1 MRLDALSAIDFYK
14 ADHRRQY
21 PEGTELVYSNFTPRS
36 MRLYKGDATEVVVY
50 GLQGFCKWFLVDMW
64 NETFFNKPKEEVV
77 AKYQR
82 RLDSSLGDGA
92 VPMDHVEALHDL
104 GYLPLEIKGLP
115 EGVSVKEKVATL
127 TVKNT
132 VPEFYWLVNYIESAM
147 SSELW
152 KPSVVA
158 TIAKEYREILIIYAN
173 LTGASLEGVPIQC
186 HDFSFRGMSGLHDSA
201 TSGSGHLLSFIGT
214 DGVPS
219 IDYLEE
225 YYGGDPTK
233 EIIGCS
239 IPATEHSVMAMAGT
253 TGEQELFRH
262 LIEDLYPTGL
272 VSIVSDTWDFWTV
285 VTEYIP
291 ALKDTIMARQP
302 NAIGLNKVVLRPD
315 SGDPVKIVTGY
326 LRYAEYDVDNQGNNR
341 EIEWLT
347 DSRGEFY
354 TQLGRVLL
362 DAEVKGAVECL
373 WDTFGGTVTD
383 KGYKELD
390 EHIGLIYG
398 DSITLERCESILD
411 RMAAKGFA
419 SSNCVFG
426 VGSYTYQYN
435 TRDSMGYAMKATYG
449 EVNGVGR
456 EIFKDPATDDGT
468 KKSAKGL
475 LRVDLVDGE
484 YVMRDQVTWDEEAG
498 GELKTVF
505 KDSKL
510 YNQTTLAEIRKRIQ
524 K

>member
-36 MRLYKGDATEVVVY
+36 MRLYKGNATETVVF
-50 GLQGFCKWFLVDMW
+50 GLQGFCKWFLIDMW
-64 NETFFNKPKEEVV
+64 NETFFNKPKAEVV
-77 AKYQR
+77 AKYQKR
-82 RLDSSLGDGA
+82 MNTSLGDGA
-92 VPMDHVEALHDL
+92 IPMDHIEALHDL

-115 EGVSVKEKVATL
+115 EGASVPEKVAVL

-132 VPEFYWLVNYIESAM
+132 VPEFYWLVNYIESVM

-201 TSGSGHLLSFIGT
+201 SAGAGHLLSFIGT

-291 ALKDTIMARQP
+291 ALKDVIMARQP

-315 SGDPVKIVTGY
+315 SGDPVKIITGY
-326 LRYAEYDVDNQGNNR
+326 TEDEYYIEADGEIISR
-341 EIEWLT
+341 EDGTTL
-347 DSRGEFY
+347 SP
-354 TQLGRVLL
+354 
-362 DAEVKGAVECL
+362 AEVKGAIECL
-373 WDTFGGTVTD
+373 WDTFGGTLTNC
-383 KGYKELD
+383 GYRELD

-398 DSITLERCESILD
+398 DSITLERAHAIL
-411 RMAAKGFA
+411 RRLANKSFA
-419 SSNCVFG
+419 SSNVVLG

-435 TRDSMGYAMKATYG
+435 TRDSMGFAMKATYG

-456 EIFKDPATDDGT
+456 EIFKDPATDSGT

-484 YVMRDQVTWDEEAG
+484 YVMRDQVTWAEEAG

-505 KDSKL
+505 KDGKL
-510 YNQTTLAEIRKRIQ
+510 YNQTSLSEIRQRIQ
-524 K
+524 G

>member
-315 SGDPVKIVTGY
+315 SGDPVKILTGY
-326 LRYAEYDVDNQGNNR
+326 TEDEYYIEEDGEIISYADGTT
-341 EIEWLT
+341 L
-347 DSRGEFY
+347 SP
-354 TQLGRVLL
+354 
-362 DAEVKGAVECL
+362 AEVKGAVECL
-373 WDTFGGTVTD
+373 WDTFGGTLTD
-383 KGYKELD
+383 CGYRELD

-398 DSITLERCESILD
+398 DSITLERAHAIL
-411 RMAAKGFA
+411 RRLANKSFA
-419 SSNCVFG
+419 SSNVVLG

>member
-1 MRLDALSAIDFYK
+1 
-14 ADHRRQY
+14 
-21 PEGTELVYSNFTPRS
+21 
-36 MRLYKGDATEVVVY
+36 MRLYKGDATEIVVF

-64 NETFFNKPKEEVV
+64 NETFFNKPKEKVV
-77 AKYQR
+77 AKYKR
-82 RLDSSLGDGA
+82 RLDYSLGAGA
-92 VPMDHVEALHDL
+92 VPMDHIEALHDL

-115 EGVSVKEKVATL
+115 EGVSVPEKVAVL

-132 VPEFYWLVNYIESAM
+132 LPEFYWPVNYIESVM

-158 TIAKEYREILIIYAN
+158 TLAKEYREILTTYAN
-173 LTGASLEGVPIQC
+173 LTGVSLDSIPFQC

-201 TSGSGHLLSFIGT
+201 SSGAGHLLSFVGT

-225 YYGGDPTK
+225 YYNADPAK
-233 EIIGCS
+233 EMIGCS
-239 IPATEHSVMAMAGT
+239 IPATEHSVMCMGGQ
-253 TGEQELFRH
+253 TGEMELFRH
-262 LIEDLYPTGL
+262 LVEDLYPTGL

-291 ALKDTIMARQP
+291 ALKDVIMARQP

-315 SGDPVKIVTGY
+315 SGDPVKIITGY
-326 LRYAEYDVDNQGNNR
+326 TEDEYYIEADGEIISR
-341 EIEWLT
+341 EDGTTL
-347 DSRGEFY
+347 SP
-354 TQLGRVLL
+354 
-362 DAEVKGAVECL
+362 AEVKGAIECL
-373 WDTFGGTVTD
+373 WDTFGGTLTD
-383 KGYKELD
+383 CGYRELD

-398 DSITLERCESILD
+398 DSITLERAHAILRRLAD
-411 RMAAKGFA
+411 KGFA
-419 SSNCVFG
+419 SSNVVLG

-435 TRDSMGYAMKATYG
+435 TRDSMGFAMKATYG

-456 EIFKDPATDDGT
+456 EIFKDPATDSGT

-484 YVMRDQVTWDEEAG
+484 YVMRDQVTWAEEAG

-505 KDSKL
+505 KDGKL
-510 YNQTTLAEIRKRIQ
+510 YNQTSLAEIRQRIQ
-524 K
+524 G